1 MENTDEIVKVNLA
14 PSFHICN
21 LLGSYGTLEKSGNFV
36 YSSFLIE
43 VRENGSM
50 FMKML

>member
-1 MENTDEIVKVNLA
+1 MVKVNLA
-14 PSFHICN
+14 PGFRIRN
-21 LLGSYGTLEKSGNFV
+21 LLGSYMTLEEAGNFV

-43 VRENGSM
+43 VGENDSM